1 MLLKLIVWTTLGF
14 LLAPLLIIVLF
25 SFHASPS
32 LSFPFTGFSLR
43 WYEELLGNPQLSAA
57 VLKSLVIAL
66 MTATITLVLGATAS
80 LAWLRFGRM
89 GRGLI

>member
-43 WYEELLGNPQLSAA
+43 
-57 VLKSLVIAL
+57 
-66 MTATITLVLGATAS
+66 
-80 LAWLRFGRM
+80 
-89 GRGLI
+89 